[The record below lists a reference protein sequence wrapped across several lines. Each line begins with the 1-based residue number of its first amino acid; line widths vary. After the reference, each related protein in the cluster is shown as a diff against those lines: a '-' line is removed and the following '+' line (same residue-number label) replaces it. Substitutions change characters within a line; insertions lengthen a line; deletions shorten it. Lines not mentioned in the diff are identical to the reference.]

1 MDVIKGLK
9 IEYNEENIATSMSAD
24 IAIPQGLQG
33 TFSAEMEKADR
44 GEKLIIKINGEE
56 YGVHENVK
64 CEPTARRERF
74 YDAITKEIA
83 EMLEDLNIHEE
94 IPMSL
99 EQYAEWYGED
109 ELELPQAKYKQY
121 EDLSDVGDS
130 MMFNHGT
137 LLAELITP
145 DGHKAELEVRGDV
158 RVTTHDE
165 NGEIIA
171 TYRSFSEMPEKLKEK
186 IRDGSYLD
194 DESIYVGD
202 SNWFEL
208 FYRGELTECVD
219 VEHKTPEQI
228 YELMAEWVNDFEKEY
243 DRGYNLVPEEISYL
257 TNISIQFENSTL
269 WEQAQTNA
277 MKNFSDTYDVENW
290 DELDKYQKED
300 CVFFEYQKLK
310 NAQIENS
317 NETAH
322 FLSDAEKMRDFKE
335 LTKEEF
341 LASYSYL
348 TEKEYDATVREVAQ
362 RIADFYDKYTDEPAP
377 PTVDIIL
384 EEVKTNS
391 VPTVLT
397 AYVEDV
403 AGLLDSFNGELSE
416 KEIQAA
422 EELINLLDKEPQ
434 TGHFL
439 DDAEKMYMFK
449 KYPEQ
454 ALMYNAEFGFVTK
467 AQYDATAR
475 EVATEIA
482 NFYEEF
488 TDEPDKPTVEQILS
502 EMKEHG
508 VPQTLNNYAE
518 DILDWRNAFKDELS
532 AEEIQAS
539 KDVISFITNETAFT
553 LHEKLTDKFDS
564 MSFDSE
570 TQGIATIIT
579 PTGKEAY
586 LDVRGEVNVSV
597 HDAEGEILAEYKN
610 FSEMPKDLQEKIA
623 DGSYLHDDSI
633 CVNNNNWFEFFYYDG
648 DKLLANEVVDFKKG
662 TPEEVYKQMAS
673 IINNVEPLAVPETIN
688 EAEGVNTT
696 LIYEQ
701 PVNYFALTAT
711 ERTKKTAEEFGIT
724 DKLEAL
730 TSDLMQIKGVVNVE
744 YDLDGFW
751 DNMRQVIFL
760 PKYDIPVEADD
771 YFKQRSEMLKNV
783 LETAKQHGLTRTED
797 SIEDYGEHFY
807 IVTQHDKSWLAKEDN
822 SKEKIKKK
830 AEIERD

>member
-9 IEYNEENIATSMSAD
+9 VEYNEENIATSMSVD
-24 IAIPQGLQG
+24 MAIPQGLKG
-33 TFSAEMEKADR
+33 TFSAEMGEADR
-44 GEKLIIKINGEE
+44 GEMLIIKINEE
-56 YGVHENVK
+56 EFSVYGDVK

-74 YDAITKEIA
+74 YEAIANEIS

-99 EQYAEWYGED
+99 EQYVEWYGDD

-130 MMFNHGT
+130 MLFNHGT

-171 TYRSFSEMPEKLKEK
+171 TYRSFSEMPEELKEK

-202 SNWFEL
+202 NNWFEL
-208 FYRGELTECVD
+208 FYRGELAECVD

-228 YELMAEWVNDFEKEY
+228 YELMAEWVNDFEKEH

-257 TNISIQFENSTL
+257 TNILIQFENS
-269 WEQAQTNA
+269 
-277 MKNFSDTYDVENW
+277 
-290 DELDKYQKED
+290 
-300 CVFFEYQKLK
+300 
-310 NAQIENS
+310 
-317 NETAH
+317 NEVTH
-322 FLSDAEKMRDFKE
+322 FLDDVEKMRDFKE

-348 TEKEYDATVREVAQ
+348 TEEEYDATVREVAR

-384 EEVKTNS
+384 EEVETNS

-403 AGLLDSFNGELSE
+403 AGLLDSFEDELSK
-416 KEIQAA
+416 KEVQAA
-422 EELINLLDKEPQ
+422 EELINLLDKESN
-434 TGHFL
+434 TAHFL
-439 DDAEKMYMFK
+439 DDSEKMYLFK
-449 KYPEQ
+449 KYNEN
-454 ALMYNAEFGFVTK
+454 ALTYSEAFGSVTK

-532 AEEIQAS
+532 A
-539 KDVISFITNETAFT
+539 
-553 LHEKLTDKFDS
+553 
-564 MSFDSE
+564 
-570 TQGIATIIT
+570 
-579 PTGKEAY
+579 
-586 LDVRGEVNVSV
+586 
-597 HDAEGEILAEYKN
+597 
-610 FSEMPKDLQEKIA
+610 
-623 DGSYLHDDSI
+623 
-633 CVNNNNWFEFFYYDG
+633 
-648 DKLLANEVVDFKKG
+648 
-662 TPEEVYKQMAS
+662 
-673 IINNVEPLAVPETIN
+673 
-688 EAEGVNTT
+688 
-696 LIYEQ
+696 
-701 PVNYFALTAT
+701 
-711 ERTKKTAEEFGIT
+711 
-724 DKLEAL
+724 
-730 TSDLMQIKGVVNVE
+730 
-744 YDLDGFW
+744 
-751 DNMRQVIFL
+751 
-760 PKYDIPVEADD
+760 
-771 YFKQRSEMLKNV
+771 
-783 LETAKQHGLTRTED
+783 
-797 SIEDYGEHFY
+797 
-807 IVTQHDKSWLAKEDN
+807 
-822 SKEKIKKK
+822 
-830 AEIERD
+830 